1 CADPRAET
9 AVDPDLGPHS
19 FARGCNV
26 GMDQAFVEVRI
37 TTLRRSASGADD
49 RNRAD
54 RDEADVE
61 VLSSPAH
68 RESERGGRSRPHRP
82 DRQAGA
88 YRAHP
93 RTDAQCCA
101 PTEAD
106 YP

>member
-1 CADPRAET
+1 MHRADMGRSIRSALVDEACDEAPIEELILHDGEPILWQRGVGRCADPRAET

-54 RDEADVE
+54 RDEA
-61 VLSSPAH
+61 
-68 RESERGGRSRPHRP
+68 
-82 DRQAGA
+82 
-88 YRAHP
+88 
-93 RTDAQCCA
+93 
-101 PTEAD
+101 
-106 YP
+106 